1 MFSFCTIPLCLA
13 VYIERYNLI
22 CITVLRLQGLL
33 CGPLRVLV
41 LQIAKQL
48 SEARFHIWIRIFS
61 IHRNRRT
68 PYLHRIRTRFI
79 SLNRLTLPWRLT
91 MGALSRRCR
100 HETATVLAGNHHNLF
115 HNNFPRCGNLSLLQ
129 WLMNPHKINDHED
142 HRQAKNKEQRNKN
155 NPKRIHDSTSP
166 QHDYR
171 IYEPQLSKRASSP
184 VVLHQSIHPPIAH
197 NIDACRCST
206 SFIPL
211 PTCRFT
217 IDSSFFRRSHL
228 WKEQVREP

>member
-1 MFSFCTIPLCLA
+1 MHNGSPSPRATLRASPCVSVTDSKATKARHAFTCGSE
-13 VYIERYNLI
+13 YSRYTET
-22 CITVLRLQGLL
+22 C
-33 CGPLRVLV
+33 
-41 LQIAKQL
+41 
-48 SEARFHIWIRIFS
+48 
-61 IHRNRRT
+61 RT

-206 SFIPL
+206 SFIPP